1 MDLSS
6 SKNIIIQAME
16 AFSMRKKWIRMCGE
30 QLGRMIEL
38 ELLSLKVIYSFKL
51 DKTLSI
57 AILSQFLLKQS
68 TRISILRVIRILN
81 QDRDQDKRRVKLIY
95 LLS

>member
-1 MDLSS
+1 
-6 SKNIIIQAME
+6 
-16 AFSMRKKWIRMCGE
+16 MCGE